1 MLPAGGASPPEVFR
15 GGLQSR
21 ASDFGLSLPPSVLE
35 KLSRFLAEL
44 DLARRRTNLVGPA
57 SREQLVDHVLESV
70 LGGPQIPPGARL
82 VDIGSGAGF
91 PGVPLAIARPDVA
104 VVAVEPRRLRCDF
117 LRRVAELVPIPNISV
132 VCGKARDL
140 GRASADVATV
150 RAVGSLPTVLGDADF
165 LRPGGLLLAW
175 TTDAAALESSLPSDV
190 GFRLETDAAVP
201 QTRTKRIAG
210 FRKPASDVPRGT
222 RPRISD

>member
-15 GGLQSR
+15 GLLEAR
-21 ASDFGLSLPPSVLE
+21 ASDFGLSLSPIVLE

-44 DLARRRTNLVGPA
+44 DQARRRTNLVGPV
-57 SREQLVDHVLESV
+57 SKEQLVDHVLESV
-70 LGGPQIPPGARL
+70 LGGPHVPRGSRL

-117 LRRVAELVPIPNISV
+117 LRRVAERVPIPNVSV

-140 GRASADVATV
+140 GRESADVATV
-150 RAVGSLPTVLGDADF
+150 RAVGSLQSVLADAHF

-175 TTDAAALESSLPSDV
+175 TADAAALESRLPSGA
-190 GFRLETDAAVP
+190 GFRLETDAPVP
-201 QTRTKRIAG
+201 HTRTKRIAG
-210 FRKPASDVPRGT
+210 FRKPAGDVPRGT
-222 RPRISD
+222 PPRISG